1 MKMNTDIGLFPKS
14 SHLGRENTM
23 TDSGYKNDMNINEK
37 VMMATVR
44 VAELFK
50 KEESSYLRKYDITFS
65 QYNILRVLDAS
76 ENGQNTMKNVQ
87 KIMLVSRANM
97 TGITKRLEKLGYI
110 IRKNAPEDERLKYLE
125 LTPKGKDVVRRIALN
140 KEEVL
145 DKYLTNYPEEK
156 KIELLNVFRQILRKK
171 PA

>member
-1 MKMNTDIGLFPKS
+1 
-14 SHLGRENTM
+14 M
-23 TDSGYKNDMNINEK
+23 TNSGYKNDMNINEK

>member
-1 MKMNTDIGLFPKS
+1 MAN
-14 SHLGRENTM
+14 
-23 TDSGYKNDMNINEK
+23 SGYKNDMNTSER
-37 VMMATVR
+37 VMMAIIR

-50 KEESSYLRKYDITFS
+50 KEESSYLRNYDITFS

-76 ENGQNTMKNVQ
+76 ENGQNTMKNVH

-110 IRKNAPEDERLKYLE
+110 TRKNAPEDDRLKYLE
-125 LTPKGKDVVRRIALN
+125 ITAKGRDVVRRISLT

-145 DKYLTNYPEEK
+145 DRYLTDYSEERK
-156 KIELLNVFRQILRKK
+156 LELLNVFREILRKK
-171 PA
+171 HA